1 VSIDRALFGLVSKG
15 WWFVTSGPGTERE
28 REFFSFEK
36 KEEHLKTILFGKIE
50 IESTVTI

>member
-1 VSIDRALFGLVSKG
+1 MVRDKRTWDR
-15 WWFVTSGPGTERE
+15 ERE